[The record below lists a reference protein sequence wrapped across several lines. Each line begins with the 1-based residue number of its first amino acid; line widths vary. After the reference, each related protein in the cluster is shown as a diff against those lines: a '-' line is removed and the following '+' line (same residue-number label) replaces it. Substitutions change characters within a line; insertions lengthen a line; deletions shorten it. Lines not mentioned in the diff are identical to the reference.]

1 MEEKYAQIFS
11 KSSFHELTDDE
22 KNFISEL
29 CSNEDEFESVK
40 HLYSGMETLSDET
53 IRLNSASVKRQLDQE
68 FKEIHASEGGFRLLS
83 FLFPPIKPLYAKP
96 GLQIAFL
103 LVFIFT
109 LYYSVN
115 NMSIDNQPK
124 QLYSQNEIEKK
135 ESPKEVKSL
144 SKDKAE
150 IDLKTTNEESLMGSN
165 ESLELVEDNL
175 NESISIDTETRLNG
189 AMMAEMISDV
199 EEDSFSDD
207 MTLFA
212 PTSAPTTAGIAI
224 AGFDRPDDNEAKFII
239 EPIGEDLGLLEDLF
253 VTF

>member
-1 MEEKYAQIFS
+1 
-11 KSSFHELTDDE
+11 
-22 KNFISEL
+22 
-29 CSNEDEFESVK
+29 
-40 HLYSGMETLSDET
+40 METLSDET
-53 IRLNSASVKRQLDQE
+53 IRLNSDSVKRQLDQE

>member
-1 MEEKYAQIFS
+1 MEEKYIQIFS
-11 KSSFHELTDDE
+11 RSSFHELTDDE

-40 HLYSGMETLSDET
+40 DLYSGMETLSDET

-68 FKEIHASEGGFRLLS
+68 FKEIHASDGGFRLLS

-103 LVFIFT
+103 LVFVFT

-135 ESPKEVKSL
+135 ESPKEEEPL
-144 SKDKAE
+144 SEDKAE
-150 IDLKTTNEESLMGSN
+150 IDLNTTNEESLMGSN
-165 ESLELVEDNL
+165 ESLDLVEDSR
-175 NESISIDTETRLNG
+175 NESISIDTETSLN
-189 AMMAEMISDV
+189 AAVMAEMISDV
-199 EEDSFSDD
+199 EEDSFSEE

-212 PTSAPTTAGIAI
+212 PASAPSSAGVAI
-224 AGFDRPDDNEAKFII
+224 AGFDRPDDNETKFII